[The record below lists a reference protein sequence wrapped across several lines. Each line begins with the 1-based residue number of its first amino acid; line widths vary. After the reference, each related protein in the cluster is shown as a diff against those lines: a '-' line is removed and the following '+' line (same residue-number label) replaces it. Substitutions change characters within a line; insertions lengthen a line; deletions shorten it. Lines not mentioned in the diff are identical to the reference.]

1 MSETMEFDRAG
12 RLQLQ
17 LNAARDEIELL
28 RAELDTHTQD
38 TALIE
43 RLQQSINNCST
54 EEGLCYAVELQRKDA
69 EIARL
74 QAQLDEISGGRLDR
88 NAGQ

>member
-43 RLQQSINNCST
+43 RLRTAFRTIKGATDSM
-54 EEGLCYAVELQRKDA
+54 AVHM
-69 EIARL
+69 IA
-74 QAQLDEISGGRLDR
+74 DEALKESPSG
-88 NAGQ
+88 AGKSP